1 MLTQPM
7 AGGMVE
13 SCDPGGRCKGI
24 LEARIAKATGERCK
38 DVIKLVLAKLDKL
51 QRSEGIVDPRSAAA
65 TGEMPLIS
73 LPSLTTGGRR
83 RKLPTSTGLR
93 C

>member
-7 AGGMVE
+7 AGGIIE

-38 DVIKLVLAKLDKL
+38 DLIKLVMAKLDK
-51 QRSEGIVDPRSAAA
+51 QRRH
-65 TGEMPLIS
+65 
-73 LPSLTTGGRR
+73 RR
-83 RKLPTSTGLR
+83 PKIGSSHWGDA
-93 C
+93 CN

>member
-38 DVIKLVLAKLDKL
+38 DVIKLVLAKLDK
-51 QRSEGIVDPRSAAA
+51 QRRHRRPRSAAA
-65 TGEMPLIS
+65 TREMPLIS
-73 LPSLTTGGRR
+73 L
-83 RKLPTSTGLR
+83 
-93 C
+93 